1 MVKKLWRFF
10 MGDDRR
16 FGDCCEP
23 RCCEPRC
30 CDDNDNGSNIWLLIL
45 LIIIFCVFCGD
56 NKGGLFGGL
65 F

>member
-1 MVKKLWRFF
+1 

-45 LIIIFCVFCGD
+45 LIIIFCVLCGD

>member
-1 MVKKLWRFF
+1 

-16 FGDCCEP
+16 FGDCCDRDFNDKCRRECCDP
-23 RCCEPRC
+23 CCCE
-30 CDDNDNGSNIWLLIL
+30 NENVSGIWLLIL
-45 LIIIFCVFCGD
+45 IVIIFLLFCGD

>member
-1 MVKKLWRFF
+1 

-45 LIIIFCVFCGD
+45 LIIIFCIFCGD